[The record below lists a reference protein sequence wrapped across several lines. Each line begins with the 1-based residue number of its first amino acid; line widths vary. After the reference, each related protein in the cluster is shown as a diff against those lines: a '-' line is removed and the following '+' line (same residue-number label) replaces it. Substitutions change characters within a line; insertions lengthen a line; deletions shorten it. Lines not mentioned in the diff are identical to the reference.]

1 MTWDASSPVVLYTLS
16 ITIFILRDGLMTMS
30 TGKTGL
36 CGMNR
41 GVMWILTREQY
52 IEEIRFVNT
61 VVVRVV
67 KVIH

>member
-1 MTWDASSPVVLYTLS
+1 
-16 ITIFILRDGLMTMS
+16 MTMS